1 LINFEYL
8 QAFKPPRDW
17 NNFFNLKQIIQIP
30 FWLAISAMLLVA
42 ACSTPREFTAAEEL
56 DRAELDAEEL
66 ISMIPD
72 YRTELKTIT
81 GSGRAMVSEPGNSER
96 VTLEFHSNRNESLMT
111 VRNNVGI
118 EGGQIYVDSDSL
130 LIYNRVDRTAEKVP
144 LHEGKLS
151 SVGSI
156 ASINILDLINYT
168 VNTEDISEIFED
180 RSYYY
185 AILNNRT
192 QIKISKQNGLIK
204 EVVHSTDLYDAPY
217 SRIEYEG
224 YARIEGFHLPRR
236 ITIFSRDE
244 ASRATLM
251 VQRLDV
257 NTELPE
263 LAIVVPDDIP
273 IQRL

>member
-1 LINFEYL
+1 M
-8 QAFKPPRDW
+8 
-17 NNFFNLKQIIQIP
+17 KQIIYII
-30 FWLAISAMLLVA
+30 FLSILSAVLLS
-42 ACSTPREFTAAEEL
+42 ACSTPREFTAVEKLE
-56 DRAELDAEEL
+56 RAELDAEEL

-72 YRTELKTIT
+72 YRNELQTIT
-81 GSGRAMVSEPGNSER
+81 GSGRALVSEPGGSER
-96 VTLEFHSNRNESLMT
+96 VMLEFHSNRNESLMT

-144 LHEGKLS
+144 LHEGRLS

-168 VNTEDISEIFED
+168 IEPGQIDEIFED

-185 AILNNRT
+185 AILQNRT
-192 QIKISKQNGLIK
+192 QIKISKQNGTIV
-204 EVVHSTDLYDAPY
+204 EVIHSTSLYDAPY
-217 SRIEYEG
+217 SKIEYEG
-224 YARIEGFHLPRR
+224 YDSIEGFHLPRR

-244 ASRATLM
+244 ASRATLL
-251 VQRLDV
+251 VQRLQV

-263 LAIVVPDDIP
+263 LAIVVPDNIP